1 MRRKPSK
8 LFPLKAPELLMTVF
22 TKSFLFFLTLIFP
35 SNIFISNSASAIE
48 PCFVNVPDSAWDYIS
63 EKSPAFAREG
73 SQVLGYWVSPV
84 EVSEEINKSSGKD
97 YVYKVVRQ
105 IKTPNNENWVDIQ
118 KVSNGVRLPLVPGD
132 KYRNLITYEGRSCS
146 PRTVIMK
153 ELVVGLGITPSVKEY
168 AAKFSRNFQKENE
181 VTSRFT
187 TEFPIKLAS
196 QSVKMSTEYDIG
208 RDPRILDFVI
218 NNSRETGPTIHFK
231 DNCAKV
237 TSGPFEKI
245 LPNTWRIIG
254 MSEPKFIFTR
264 NGVCTGEVF
273 SHAFQGD
280 LAPFLIGTL
289 EFNVSE
295 AKNSPVICVKG
306 KLTKKVSGTNPKCPK
321 GYKIKA

>member
-1 MRRKPSK
+1 MRVIR
-8 LFPLKAPELLMTVF
+8 
-22 TKSFLFFLTLIFP
+22 KSFLFLLALTFAT
-35 SNIFISNSASAIE
+35 NTFISNSASAIE

-63 EKSPAFAREG
+63 EKSPVFAREG

-153 ELVVGLGITPSVKEY
+153 ELVVGLGTTPSVKEY

-187 TEFPIKLAS
+187 TEFPIRLAS

-208 RDPRILDFVI
+208 RDPRILDFII
-218 NNSRETGPTIHFK
+218 NSSRETGPTIHFK

-254 MSEPKFIFTR
+254 MGEPKFVFTR
-264 NGVCTGEVF
+264 SGLCAGEVF
-273 SHAFQGD
+273 SHAFEGD
-280 LAPFLIGTL
+280 LAPFLMGTF
-289 EFNVSE
+289 EFNVSA
-295 AKNSPVICVKG
+295 AKNTPTICVKG
-306 KLTKKVSGTNPKCPK
+306 KVIKQISSPNAKCPK
-321 GYKIKA
+321 GFKKK